1 MRLKNAL
8 RVASKPV
15 ELIKKAGQILT
26 LSDPA
31 GWNLVSGGGTTA
43 GKVINDDIV
52 FQITAVYR
60 AIKVVSGTIS
70 TFPVHVY
77 QNQGMGNEIRK
88 DHRYYEKIHVSPNK
102 HATAPNFYQSIV
114 VSMSL
119 WNQAYVLV
127 DRVGS
132 RIGSMTVVPPY
143 CVQEV
148 PRGLDDIY
156 YRVTIGG
163 RQYEYERGEIVPI
176 QGFSKVGSLRGMS
189 VAGLHKNAFALSIA
203 AEEYG
208 ARFFGNGARMGGVLM
223 IDRVLEK
230 KQREALR
237 QNFEDMHSGL
247 ENSHKLAILEAN
259 MKYQSVTMENDSA
272 QLLETRRMQVEEV
285 ARVFGVP
292 PAKLMLEHG
301 MKYDNLSQMNVGF
314 YQETLHEYINH
325 IEKSFDKDLLTAA
338 DRRAGYSIR
347 FDVSNIHRTDR
358 KSQVETVRVAIYSG
372 CITPNEGRDILGYP
386 RLNIKGADSLHIQV
400 NMAPVDMIEGMLAP
414 PSNES
419 GGDNG
424 NQSNTV

>member
-1 MRLKNAL
+1 MNLKNAL
-8 RVASKPV
+8 VAASHPIA
-15 ELIKKAGQILT
+15 LIKKARQILT

-31 GWNLVSGGGTTA
+31 GWEYVTGGGTHS

-60 AIKVVSGTIS
+60 AIKVISGTIS

-88 DHRYYEKIHVSPNK
+88 EHRYYEKINVAPNK
-102 HATAPNFYQSIV
+102 HATAPNFYQSIA

-127 DRVGS
+127 ERIGS
-132 RIGSMTVVPPY
+132 RIGSMSVVPPY

-148 PRGLDDIY
+148 PRGLSDIY
-156 YRVTIGG
+156 YRVTING

-189 VAGLHKNAFALSIA
+189 VAGLHKNAFALSLA

-208 ARFFGNGARMGGVLM
+208 SRFFGNGARVGGVLM
-223 IDRVLEK
+223 VDRVLK
-230 KQREALR
+230 ADQREALR
-237 QNFEDMHSGL
+237 DNFKNLHGGL
-247 ENSHKLAILEAN
+247 ENSHGLAVLEAD
-259 MKYQSVTMENDSA
+259 MKFQQLTVPNDSA

-301 MKYDNLSQMNVGF
+301 MKYDNLAQMNVGF

-325 IEKSFDKDLLTAA
+325 IEKSFDKDLLTPA
-338 DRRAGYSIR
+338 DRRDGFSIR

-358 KSQVETVRVAIYSG
+358 KSQVETVRVAVYSG
-372 CITPNEGRDILGYP
+372 VITPNEGRDILGYP

-400 NMAPVDMIEGMLAP
+400 NMAPVDMIEEMLTDEKV
-414 PSNES
+414 N
-419 GGDNG
+419 GDEDG
-424 NQSNTV
+424 NKSDTV